1 MAKNKIQFQRGMSIP
16 DFITQYGTEK
26 KCRDALFQLRWP
38 NGFVCPLCSNA
49 TYCEIKSRKVF
60 QCNRC
65 HHQTSLTAGTIFQST
80 HLPLTIWFL
89 AIYLLTQNKNG
100 ISGLELSRQIG
111 VSYNAAW
118 RIKHKLMQ
126 VMLERG
132 GTKRLHGRIE
142 IDDSYLGGKRV
153 SGKRGR
159 GAGRKTPFIAA
170 VETDMDKKPQRIK
183 LSKVNGFLQEEIERW
198 SIENLEPGTR
208 VVSDGLACFNAV
220 VNAGCVHETHIVGS
234 GKQAV
239 EHPAFKWV
247 NTILGNVKNS
257 LKGTYHSF
265 QKKHIPRYL
274 AEFQYRFNRRY
285 DLPSMIPRLAYI
297 ALRTPPMPL
306 RLLSFAEQKW

>member
-1 MAKNKIQFQRGMSIP
+1 M
-16 DFITQYGTEK
+16 
-26 KCRDALFQLRWP
+26 
-38 NGFVCPLCSNA
+38 
-49 TYCEIKSRKVF
+49 
-60 QCNRC
+60 
-65 HHQTSLTAGTIFQST
+65 
-80 HLPLTIWFL
+80 
-89 AIYLLTQNKNG
+89 YLLTQCKNG
-100 ISGLELSRQIG
+100 VSALELSRHIG

-132 GTKRLHGRIE
+132 ETKRLHGRIE

-183 LSKVNGFLQEEIERW
+183 LAKVKGFRTEEVKNW
-198 SIENLEPGTR
+198 SIQNLEPGTR

-220 VNAGCVHETHIVGS
+220 ENAGCIHESHIVGG

-239 EHPAFKWV
+239 NHPSFKWV

-257 LKGTYHSF
+257 LKGTYFSF
-265 QKKHIPRYL
+265 RKKHIPRYL
-274 AEFQYRFNRRY
+274 AEFQYRFNRRF
-285 DLPSMIPRLAYI
+285 DLASMIPRLAYVS
-297 ALRTPPMPL
+297 LQTPPMPM
-306 RLLSFAEQKW
+306 RLLTLAEKEW